1 MAGRKM
7 SSNSITGGSN
17 VLCFKFWTIFWRS
30 ISSVLWKTQL
40 FLLLLQIQKFIIKL
54 QVPNFYPQ
62 PMSLHQRTWEMQIS
76 SILRV
81 SQMPNHNGL
90 SFFPCYTDRIW
101 GVLFNTI
108 LYIMYGKD
116 KHVGYVCF
124 LVETSRLLSSE
135 VIGYVMN
142 ILVEKCDHPMCFHSR
157 DFTSLESGALDKS
170 VCSIYMFVCVSV
182 HSLLLLPSFWSMG
195 LFTTVCAQIHLCVY
209 SARTVKSI
217 VRLTRILY
225 CYDCK
230 TCNWVSLLI
239 LLLFLLDLP

>member
-1 MAGRKM
+1 
-7 SSNSITGGSN
+7 
-17 VLCFKFWTIFWRS
+17 
-30 ISSVLWKTQL
+30 
-40 FLLLLQIQKFIIKL
+40 L

-157 DFTSLESGALDKS
+157 DFTKFRKWSFGQECMQYIYVCVCECTFPPAFTILLVNGFVHNS
-170 VCSIYMFVCVSV
+170 VCSNPFVCV
-182 HSLLLLPSFWSMG
+182 
-195 LFTTVCAQIHLCVY
+195 
-209 SARTVKSI
+209 
-217 VRLTRILY
+217 
-225 CYDCK
+225 
-230 TCNWVSLLI
+230 
-239 LLLFLLDLP
+239 